1 MKKMNATYELPFKRR
16 IKGVTNY
23 RKRLKLLKARK
34 PRVVVRR
41 TNTRIIAEIVDYAP
55 VGDKVIVYAS
65 SDELKRFGWNF
76 SKKNTPSAYLLG
88 YLIAKKAVKK
98 GVKEAV
104 LDIGLHPKGSRL
116 FAFLKGVVDGGLQIP
131 HSEEVFPSED
141 RIRGK
146 HIEEA
151 LKNVKNK
158 NQFSKVKP
166 VNISKVFEKVIKE
179 IDGV

>member
-16 IKGVTNY
+16 VKGVTNY

-34 PRVVVRR
+34 PRLVVRK
-41 TNTRIIAEIVDYAP
+41 TNTRIIAELVDY
-55 VGDKVIVYAS
+55 VTIGDKVIVYAS
-65 SDELKRFGWNF
+65 SDELEKFGWNF

-104 LDIGLHPKGSRL
+104 LDIGLHSKSARL
-116 FAFLKGVVDGGLQIP
+116 FAFLKGALDGGLQIP

-141 RIRGK
+141 RIRGR

-166 VNISKVFEKVIKE
+166 VNISKIFEKVIKE